1 MLAFK
6 FFVFVGII
14 VNLFNSFKKV
24 KEENST
30 KNKLSVVIA
39 IGLFVFG
46 IYMLWDA
53 FL

>member
-6 FFVFVGII
+6 FFVFIGIV
-14 VNLFNSFKKV
+14 VNLVNCFKKV
-24 KEENST
+24 KEENLT
-30 KNKLSVVIA
+30 KNKLLAVIA
-39 IGLFVFG
+39 VGLFVFG

>member
-6 FFVFVGII
+6 FFVFIGIV
-14 VNLFNSFKKV
+14 VNLVNSFKKV

-30 KNKLSVVIA
+30 KDKLSVVIA